1 MVGCLYISEFP
12 AWALLQQQPEQR
24 AVAVYHAGRIIARS
38 RFLCQAGMLLGD
50 PIDRARALFPEAC
63 FFDRDAP
70 FEQAV
75 WDGALQRINEITPF
89 LESLERGV
97 AFFKPYDFSETCVLA
112 GRLVVRVGLGPDKGI
127 ARIAAVR
134 SAPGSVLQIR
144 DAVVSRFLSR
154 TSVAVLSEFGFDKD
168 LPARLTLFGL
178 TTLDKV
184 RVLTKRHL
192 TVQFAAAGS
201 ALFDMLH
208 PAPGTARI
216 PAYVPP
222 ATITESFRFDSGMR
236 DFVHLSN
243 LLDSMARRAVLRL
256 GRSVCTRIALRLQFA
271 ESCLPPAYGQRDL
284 KTPTADPGVVGRA
297 ANFLLCGALIP
308 PGEVGLIELTLAGL
322 QSPRHSQASLF
333 FERPPLDAAIKH
345 LDERFPG
352 AIRRAVLLRPGAP
365 FPEDSVRLVPFA
377 D

>member
-12 AWALLQQQPEQR
+12 AWALQRQQPEQR

-50 PIDRARALFPEAC
+50 PLDRARALFPEAC

-70 FEQAV
+70 FEQAI
-75 WDGALQRINEITPF
+75 WDGVLQRINEITPF

-97 AFFKPYDFSETCVLA
+97 AFFKPYDFSEARVLA
-112 GRLVVRVGLGPDKGI
+112 GQLVVRVGLGPDKGI
-127 ARIAAVR
+127 ARIAAAR
-134 SAPGSVLQIR
+134 SAPGSVLQVR
-144 DAVVSRFLSR
+144 DAAVARFLSR
-154 TSVAVLSEFGFDKD
+154 SSVAVLSELGFDEN

-184 RVLTKRHL
+184 RALTKRHL

-208 PAPGTARI
+208 PASGATHV

-222 ATITESFRFDSGMR
+222 ATITESFRFDSGVC
-236 DFVHLSN
+236 DFVHLSH
-243 LLDSMARRAVLRL
+243 LLDSMVRRAALRL

-271 ESCLPPAYGQRDL
+271 ESCLPPAFGQRAL

-297 ANFLLCGALIP
+297 ANFLLCGALTT
-308 PGEVGLIELTLAGL
+308 PGEVVLIEITLAGL
-322 QSPRHSQASLF
+322 ESARHPQASLF
-333 FERPPLDAAIKH
+333 FERPPLKAAIQH
-345 LDERFPG
+345 LAERFPG
-352 AIRRAVLLRPGAP
+352 AIRRAVLMRPGAP
-365 FPEDSVRLVPFA
+365 FPEDSVRLVPFV

>member
-12 AWALLQQQPEQR
+12 AWALQRRQPERR

-50 PIDRARALFPEAC
+50 PLDRARALFPKAC

-75 WDGALQRINEITPF
+75 WDGVLQRINKTTPF

-97 AFFKPYDFSETCVLA
+97 AFFKPYDFSEACALA
-112 GRLVVRVGLGPDKGI
+112 GQLVVRGGLGPDKGI
-127 ARIAAVR
+127 ARIAAAR

-144 DAVVSRFLSR
+144 DAVVARFLSR
-154 TSVAVLSEFGFDKD
+154 TSVAVLSELGFDED
-168 LPARLTLFGL
+168 LPVRLTLFGL

-184 RVLTKRHL
+184 RALTKRHL
-192 TVQFAAAGS
+192 IVQFAAAGS
-201 ALFDMLH
+201 ALFDLLH
-208 PAPGTARI
+208 PASDAARV

-222 ATITESFRFDSGMR
+222 ATITESFRFDSGVC

-271 ESCLPPAYGQRDL
+271 ESCLPPVYGQRAL
-284 KTPTADPGVVGRA
+284 KTPAADPGVVVRA
-297 ANFLLCGALIP
+297 ANFLLRSALTAQD
-308 PGEVGLIELTLAGL
+308 EVVLIEFTLAGL
-322 QSPRHSQASLF
+322 ESARHSQASLF
-333 FERPPLDAAIKH
+333 FERPPLDAAIEH

-352 AIRRAVLLRPGAP
+352 AIRRAVLLRPSAP